1 MHRDSRLA
9 FEEQSF
15 NLVFKN
21 AQTHDYQNI
30 KCLEQLNQGLLI
42 IFSHQNHTPSLVF
55 KVGGESISKWNNGR
69 GSKEHNEVKLK
80 VQKSSWLLSD
90 ELIFSIQK

>member
-21 AQTHDYQNI
+21 SQTHDYQNI

-55 KVGGESISKWNNGR
+55 KVGEIVKVNGIMVEGVKSIM
-69 GSKEHNEVKLK
+69 
-80 VQKSSWLLSD
+80 KSN
-90 ELIFSIQK
+90 